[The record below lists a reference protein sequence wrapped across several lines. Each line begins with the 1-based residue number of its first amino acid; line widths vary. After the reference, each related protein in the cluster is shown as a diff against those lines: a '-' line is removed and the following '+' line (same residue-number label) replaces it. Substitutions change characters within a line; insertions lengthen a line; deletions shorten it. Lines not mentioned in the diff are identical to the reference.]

1 MKYWIGS
8 VLVLVSSL
16 FLSCSSSDDT
26 KEIDPIFSLPY
37 TPLSSMNDL
46 DEGDYAYVGIKIADQ
61 KVGMITPTSTTCARK
76 DFMTIFYEGTELN
89 HMIYYKKNRSC
100 SGTVAVM
107 LSEMF
112 LENEGVLATL
122 IGSSDQSN
130 PSAVP
135 HDTKNH
141 IRLEVGFQ
149 GEYLRI
155 EDRMSNFTRTKHN
168 EKVYL
173 YFKKK

>member
-1 MKYWIGS
+1 MKYWIG
-8 VLVLVSSL
+8 LAFVLVSSL

-37 TPLSSMNDL
+37 TPLSNMNEL
-46 DEGDYAYVGIKIADQ
+46 SEGNYAYVGIKIADQ
-61 KVGMITPTSTTCARK
+61 KVGMITPTSTTCARN

-89 HMIYYKKNRSC
+89 RMVYYKKNRNC
-100 SGTVAVM
+100 SGTEAVL
-107 LSEMF
+107 LSEIF
-112 LENEGVLATL
+112 LESVGTLATL
-122 IGSSDQSN
+122 IGSSNQPV

-135 HDTKNH
+135 TDTKNH